1 VTTFILPLVLIGGLT
16 SVGVYLLLER
26 GLTRM
31 LLGMLLIGNAV
42 NLLILLVGG
51 PSGNPP
57 VRGRVSDGQTST
69 ADPLAQGMILTA
81 IVISMGIAAFVLSL
95 IYRTY
100 QLTTDEEVA
109 NDPEDT
115 RVAKLTDEELAE
127 LDEARPT
134 PDRAR
139 DTEEPDE
146 LDALPGL
153 EGSR

>member
-1 VTTFILPLVLIGGLT
+1 MTTFIVPLALIGGLT

-31 LLGMLLIGNAV
+31 LLGLLLIGNAV

-115 RVAKLTDEELAE
+115 RVAKLTDEELAA

>member
-1 VTTFILPLVLIGGLT
+1 MRTFIVPLVLIGGLT

-31 LLGMLLIGNAV
+31 LLGLLLIGNAV

-115 RVAKLTDEELAE
+115 RVAKLTDEETAA

-134 PDRAR
+134 PDQAR

>member
-1 VTTFILPLVLIGGLT
+1 MTTFIVPLVLIGGLT

-31 LLGMLLIGNAV
+31 LLGLLLIGNAV

-115 RVAKLTDEELAE
+115 RVAKLTDEETAA

-134 PDRAR
+134 PDQAR

>member
-1 VTTFILPLVLIGGLT
+1 MTTFIVPLVLIGGLT

-31 LLGMLLIGNAV
+31 LLGLLLIGNAV
-42 NLLILLVGG
+42 NLLILSVGG

-81 IVISMGIAAFVLSL
+81 IVITMGIAAFVLSL

-115 RVAKLTDEELAE
+115 RVAKLTDEETAA

-134 PDRAR
+134 PDQAR